1 VKILY
6 NQKVK
11 NSRSQNLSRVDCA
24 DLVSLLMKSLKNKK
38 NGNVHR
44 YVYYGCT
51 KFRDKNCKCGYMREE
66 KLIEDLLEIINTI
79 HLDQIGIKEK
89 IKQEI
94 QRYNKFRI
102 GILNEDESMVKIKD
116 VDIRNYTKYILR
128 EGNIYEKRELLV
140 NLRSRLVMKNKKIII

>member
-1 VKILY
+1 
-6 NQKVK
+6 
-11 NSRSQNLSRVDCA
+11 
-24 DLVSLLMKSLKNKK
+24 
-38 NGNVHR
+38 
-44 YVYYGCT
+44 
-51 KFRDKNCKCGYMREE
+51 MREE